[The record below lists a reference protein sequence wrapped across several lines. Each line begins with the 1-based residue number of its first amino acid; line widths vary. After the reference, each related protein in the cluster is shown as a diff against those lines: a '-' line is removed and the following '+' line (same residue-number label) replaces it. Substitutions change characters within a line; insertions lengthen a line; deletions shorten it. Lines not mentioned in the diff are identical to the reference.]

1 MIDFDARAGTVNNGR
16 IGRVCLTEAMGLP
29 TQANDACGAV
39 RGGEHT
45 LDLAPPTLGTAMCAF
60 PKLAPCDSMIVR
72 AGVHGS

>member
-1 MIDFDARAGTVNNGR
+1 M
-16 IGRVCLTEAMGLP
+16 TEAMGLP

>member
-1 MIDFDARAGTVNNGR
+1 MIDFDARAGTVKDGGNGR
-16 IGRVCLTEAMGLP
+16 FGLTEAMGLP

-39 RGGEHT
+39 GGGEDT

-60 PKLAPCDSMIVR
+60 PKLAPCDSLIVR